1 MSSPGRPV
9 TAFILSLIGGVLM
22 LANGA
27 MMVMF
32 WGTGYGWMMRGFGGM
47 MGGYQGMMG
56 SLGVPFGFMQGLMLV
71 GLTSGIIVIV
81 GAVMLDARPM
91 EHFAWGAIIL
101 VFSVISFVGMGGFI
115 VGAILGII
123 GGAFAISWR
132 PMLPSKV

>member
-27 MMVMF
+27 MMFMF
-32 WGTGYGWMMRGFGGM
+32 WGTGYSWMMGRFGGM

-71 GLTSGIIVIV
+71 GLVSGVIVIV
-81 GAVMLDARPM
+81 GAVMVDARPT
-91 EHFAWGAIIL
+91 EHFAWGVIIL
-101 VFSVISFVGMGGFI
+101 VFSVISFLGMGGFI
-115 VGAILGII
+115 IGAILGIT
-123 GGAFAISWR
+123 GGVFAISWR
-132 PMLPSKV
+132 PMLPSKS

>member
-27 MMVMF
+27 MMFMF

-81 GAVMLDARPM
+81 SAVMLDARPM
-91 EHFAWGAIIL
+91 EHFAWGVIIL
-101 VFSVISFVGMGGFI
+101 IFSMISFVGMGGFI

-132 PMLPSKV
+132 PMLPSKA